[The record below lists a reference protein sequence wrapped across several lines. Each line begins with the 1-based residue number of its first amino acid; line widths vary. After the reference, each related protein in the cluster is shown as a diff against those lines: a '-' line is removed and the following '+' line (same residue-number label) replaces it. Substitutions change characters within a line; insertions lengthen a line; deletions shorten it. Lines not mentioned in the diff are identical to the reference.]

1 MAPQPG
7 WQYYVTCNDVLDF
20 QNKGSA
26 LKLAVIHNLNYLCL
40 VTWVTSA
47 YISRNLK
54 QITLHSCWQMGRK
67 PWSTEGKSNVCPSKP
82 ADHPLTPNPCSLYYC
97 TRGMFQEVTQ
107 EGWLQRQI
115 QEHRSTDQAVVFDA
129 LWVTTDC
136 ISWAPNHFVK
146 QAFCAKNLKLI

>member
-47 YISRNLK
+47 YISHNLK
-54 QITLHSCWQMGRK
+54 QLFILADKWDANLDLQKESRMY
-67 PWSTEGKSNVCPSKP
+67 VP
-82 ADHPLTPNPCSLYYC
+82 ANQPDYPLTPNPCSLYYC
-97 TRGMFQEVTQ
+97 TRGMFQKVTQ

-115 QEHRSTDQAVVFDA
+115 QEHRSTDQAVVFAA

>member
-47 YISRNLK
+47 YISRNKLLFILADK
-54 QITLHSCWQMGRK
+54 WDANLDPQRESQMYVPANQLTTPWPQILVLYTTALEGCFKKWHKKADYSVKFR
-67 PWSTEGKSNVCPSKP
+67 STG
-82 ADHPLTPNPCSLYYC
+82 PLTRLLYLLRYEWRR
-97 TRGMFQEVTQ
+97 TVSVE
-107 EGWLQRQI
+107 LQ
-115 QEHRSTDQAVVFDA
+115 
-129 LWVTTDC
+129 TT
-136 ISWAPNHFVK
+136 
-146 QAFCAKNLKLI
+146 L